1 MILLSALLFLPSV
14 FLYAPFAL
22 EGHLQNP
29 IYFKAIPEKPIYADD
44 EMIDVIDLKLTV
56 LVKKMTKFCEE
67 GYFFSNTAAI
77 SVANAL
83 ADLKPVSN
91 YLEHYNQD
99 KFFNL
104 SNKYQFKIKQTLST
118 RQGIAS
124 LKDIVNTLK
133 QENLVSG
140 LNLAEICIIDAHVC
154 SYLFSALNQ
163 CAFKQEAYSED
174 TFLSFWDSLMQS
186 KNDAKNILGST
197 KETVFEALMEVF
209 AFGDELRMEYLK
221 RQFLNLWLGN
231 AFALVVFDPS
241 TNIFASIS
249 INSARFYEPV
259 IFRNPELPNIN
270 LVRPKYLPKAEPKT
284 LVGLLQ
290 AWDLYF
296 NE

>member
-1 MILLSALLFLPSV
+1 MIILSALLFLPSV
-14 FLYAPFAL
+14 FLYAPLAL
-22 EGHLQNP
+22 EGPLQNP
-29 IYFKAIPEKPIYADD
+29 IYFKAIPEKPIYGDD
-44 EMIDVIDLKLTV
+44 EMKDVVDQTYTV
-56 LVKKMTKFCEE
+56 LIKKLTKFCEE

-91 YLEHYNQD
+91 YVELYNQA
-99 KFFNL
+99 KFFSL
-104 SNKYQFKIKQTLST
+104 SNKYELKIKEALST
-118 RQGIAS
+118 RQGIIS
-124 LKDIVNTLK
+124 LKDMVNTLK
-133 QENLVSG
+133 QENLISG
-140 LNLAEICIIDAHVC
+140 LNLAEICIVDKHVC
-154 SYLFSALNQ
+154 SYLFSALNK
-163 CAFKQEAYSED
+163 CAFTQDAYSEE
-174 TFLSFWDSLMQS
+174 TFLSFWNSLMQS
-186 KNDAKNILGST
+186 KNDSQVILKSNQ
-197 KETVFEALMEVF
+197 ETVFEALMESF

-241 TNIFASIS
+241 TNIFVSIS
-249 INSARFYEPV
+249 INSARDHEPV

-290 AWDLYF
+290 AWDVYF